1 MKATTANAA
10 DKRRATNTPAPSF
23 VLITA
28 KYNRENIFAR
38 STGLAFEL
46 KGLNDGTDDDGV
58 CREWMFEDY
67 GGHAGAK
74 HSRPV
79 LAPEDALTLLDSYLH
94 TRHEELLQARD
105 GWMGGEHRL
114 LKAKGVRLGGGVGRQ
129 LGRHDGVEL
138 GASQGEARGARDGH
152 AAPCQ
157 PWEGCQAAIDGERDL
172 LLRQLHPQLA

>member
-1 MKATTANAA
+1 MPGGMWEAAGWVSRDRAVKATTANGA

-79 LAPEDALTLLDSYLH
+79 LAPEDAHSFS
-94 TRHEELLQARD
+94 
-105 GWMGGEHRL
+105 RL
-114 LKAKGVRLGGGVGRQ
+114 LPSHSA
-129 LGRHDGVEL
+129 
-138 GASQGEARGARDGH
+138 
-152 AAPCQ
+152 
-157 PWEGCQAAIDGERDL
+157 
-172 LLRQLHPQLA
+172 